1 MKNSIKPILILLSV
15 MLAMSCSENSPQ
27 KTVISLQ
34 PEEKQAVLAMSDQFN
49 TLLRQKTTLDFI
61 KTGMQQ
67 KDKASFMLDYLSPTL
82 KGDELDLAAK
92 IIGKL
97 FQNQPNHAVR
107 AEGEEVNSFTLSPTV
122 AKLTEKLTVDLKN
135 VETSSDHGDKSTGE
149 LASDLKTVITGFK
162 KEVHENTSLTF
173 DEARALMAFA
183 EFENNTI
190 SETVNLA
197 TALHL
202 NNGGRTQ
209 CFFSNLLS
217 VVIAVMV
224 AAVVVVSA
232 AATGGLMAVIA
243 GATINAAAW
252 GTIIGVSAAVG
263 GLYGGIVGYDLAY
276 NQHATII
283 DFN

>member
-243 GATINAAAW
+243 GATINAPTW

>member
-217 VVIAVMV
+217 VVIAVVV

-243 GATINAAAW
+243 GATINAATW

>member
-1 MKNSIKPILILLSV
+1 

-217 VVIAVMV
+217 VVIAVVV

-243 GATINAAAW
+243 GATINAATW

-283 DFN
+283 DFNWENVGGAFLDWQI

>member
-243 GATINAAAW
+243 GATINAATW

>member
-49 TLLRQKTTLDFI
+49 TLLRQKTTLDFLKI
-61 KTGMQQ
+61 GMQQ

-243 GATINAAAW
+243 GATINAATW